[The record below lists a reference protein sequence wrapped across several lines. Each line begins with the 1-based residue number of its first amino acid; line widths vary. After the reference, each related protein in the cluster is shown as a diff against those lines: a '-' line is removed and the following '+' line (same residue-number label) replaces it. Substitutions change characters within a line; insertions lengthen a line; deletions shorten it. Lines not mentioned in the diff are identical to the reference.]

1 MSFPP
6 SRTEDPGAR
15 SARLSRVPADP
26 RRVHLIAICGTG
38 MGSLAGLLAASG
50 REVTGSDQAVYPP
63 ISTLLAGLGIR
74 VMKGYRPE
82 NLAAPPDL
90 VVVGNVLSR
99 GNPEIEA
106 LLESGIPYVSMP
118 EALNRFFLRG
128 RHPLVVAGTHGKTTT
143 TSLAAWALL
152 HAGRDPSLLAGGVAK
167 DFKGGFRL
175 GAGETFVIEGDE
187 YDTAFFD
194 KEPKFLHYAP
204 QTAIL
209 TSVEFDHADIFR
221 DLDHVREAF
230 RKFVALIP
238 PDGLLAVCGDDG
250 GALAVSREARC
261 RVLRY
266 GLEEGAD
273 LRGTVETVTP
283 AGTRF
288 QAHHRGTSLGRFSIP
303 LPGAHNVRNA
313 LGVMAACLDRGLGVE
328 ALREAL
334 ARFGGV
340 ARRQE
345 VLGEA
350 DGVLVI
356 DDFAHHPTSLGETID
371 AVRAQYAGRRVWA
384 IFEPRSNTSRR
395 KVHQKDYAE
404 SLARAEVAII
414 AGVDNPGKIPE
425 AERLSP
431 EAVAAALRD
440 LGREA
445 YYIERVDDIVAHAA
459 VEARPGDVLLV
470 MSNGSFGGIHAK
482 LLETLRRRAARPAP
496 SDRPG

>member
-1 MSFPP
+1 
-6 SRTEDPGAR
+6 
-15 SARLSRVPADP
+15 
-26 RRVHLIAICGTG
+26 VHLIAICGTG

-63 ISTLLAGLGIR
+63 MSTLLARLGIR
-74 VMKGYRPE
+74 VMKGYRTE

-118 EALNRFFLRG
+118 EALHRFFLRG

-152 HAGRDPSLLAGGVAK
+152 QAGRDPSLLAGGVAK

-175 GAGETFVIEGDE
+175 GTGETFVIEGDE

-194 KEPKFLHYAP
+194 KEPKFLHYTP

-221 DLDHVREAF
+221 DLDQVREAF
-230 RKFVALIP
+230 RKFAALIP
-238 PDGLLAVCGDDG
+238 PDGLLAACGDDT
-250 GALAVSREARC
+250 GALAVAREARC
-261 RVLRY
+261 RVVRY

-273 LRGTVETVTP
+273 LRGTVEAVTP

-288 QAHHRGTSLGRFSIP
+288 HAHRQGTSLGRFSIP

-313 LGVMAACLDRGLGVE
+313 LGVMAVCLDRGLEVE

-334 ARFGGV
+334 PRFGGV

-345 VLGEA
+345 VRGEA

-395 KVHQKDYAE
+395 KVHQKEYAE
-404 SLARAEVAII
+404 SLARAEVVII
-414 AGVDNPGKIPE
+414 AGVENPGKIPE

-431 EAVAAALRD
+431 KAVATALRG

-445 YYIERVDDIVAHAA
+445 HYIERVDGIVAHAA
-459 VEARPGDVLLV
+459 GQARPGDVLLV
-470 MSNGSFGGIHAK
+470 MSNGSFGGIHEK
-482 LLETLRRRAARPAP
+482 LLETLRRRAARPAT
-496 SDRPG
+496 PGRRG